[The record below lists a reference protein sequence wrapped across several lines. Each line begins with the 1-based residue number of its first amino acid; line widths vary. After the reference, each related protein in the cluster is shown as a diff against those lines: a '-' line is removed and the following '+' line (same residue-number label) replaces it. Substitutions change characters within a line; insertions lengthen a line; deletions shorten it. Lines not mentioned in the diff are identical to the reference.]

1 MAGRRFQKFLFF
13 LLLIAIFLI
22 LVFLVSKKKSSQKNE
37 EKIPVVQIQKAQRKS
52 LVESIVISGYVEA
65 RDMIP
70 VVPFVSGTI
79 LEYPV
84 HAGEFVTKNT
94 LLAKIDD
101 APYKQQLRQAEAVYS
116 SARSTYNRVALL
128 YRAEAATQQ
137 NYENAKSQ
145 YEAYKAQYDLA
156 KLQVDYTEV
165 RAPVD
170 GTVLVADMA
179 VGSIGN
185 QSQPVAV
192 LADLSSQVVRLKVPE
207 KYFDLFILEKEKL
220 SINVIRPAEKNM
232 FEDAETTATIQNI
245 APYISPQSKNFEVV
259 CTLDNPGERFRPG
272 MYVKVQVGYRTH
284 DNVPVIPIRA
294 KKIDGSVYLYDSDS
308 QTVHF
313 VVPEKIADDG
323 KDFIVEEKYSDS
335 FFVVDGQN
343 FLFDGQK
350 VKLYEDALKDVG
362 YEK

>member
-1 MAGRRFQKFLFF
+1 MTKRKFRF
-13 LLLIAIFLI
+13 LIVIFLVVVFLA
-22 LVFLVSKKKSSQKNE
+22 LVFLFSKKKSPEKSD
-37 EKIPVVQIQKAQRKS
+37 EKIPVVQIQKPQRKN
-52 LVESIVISGYVEA
+52 LVESILISGYVEA

-84 HAGEFVTKNT
+84 HAGEFVEKNT

-101 APYKQQLRQAEAVYS
+101 EPYKQQLRQAEAAYS
-116 SARSTYNRVALL
+116 SAKSTYNRVASL

-207 KYFDLFILEKEKL
+207 KYFDLFILEKENL
-220 SINVIRPAEKNM
+220 TINVIRPAEKNM
-232 FEDAETTATIQNI
+232 FEDAQTTATIQNI

-259 CTLDNPGERFRPG
+259 CSLDNPGERFRPG
-272 MYVKVQVGYRTH
+272 MYVKVQVGYKTH
-284 DNVPVIPIRA
+284 SNVPVVPITA
-294 KKIDGSVYLYDSDS
+294 KKIDGSVYLYDADS
-308 QTVHF
+308 KTVHF

-323 KDFIVEEKYSDS
+323 KDFIVEEKYGES

-350 VKLYEDALKDVG
+350 VKLYEDALKEVG